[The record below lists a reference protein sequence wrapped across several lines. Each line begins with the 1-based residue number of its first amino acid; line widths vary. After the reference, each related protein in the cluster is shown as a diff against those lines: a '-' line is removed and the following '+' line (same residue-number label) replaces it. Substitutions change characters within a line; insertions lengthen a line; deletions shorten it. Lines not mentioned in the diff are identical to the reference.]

1 VDLRSWTDGSSRTLA
16 SGGELR
22 RRSGTQRAGSPSDCW
37 GMVAQLATIL
47 EASGHESGAS
57 CV

>member
-1 VDLRSWTDGSSRTLA
+1 VDLRSWTDRSSRTLT

-22 RRSGTQRAGSPSDCW
+22 RRSGTQRAGSPSGRW
-37 GMVAQLATIL
+37 GMVAQSATIL
-47 EASGHESGAS
+47 EASDHKSGAS